1 MNKNM
6 LGKDKKGSLD
16 PLTMDMFSK
25 VGEEFQKQMEARG
38 FVEDDLP
45 KECLT
50 KKELTLLLDV
60 SLAYEKIL
68 LPDTYASGGSEA
80 TREHFGKTLAA
91 DKFCSVDIQAVLME
105 PKWKFLLEKSRSRW
119 NSI

>member
-6 LGKDKKGSLD
+6 LGEGKKGSLD

-25 VGEEFQKQMEARG
+25 VGEEFQKQMEAKG

-50 KKELTLLLDV
+50 KEELTLLLDV